1 MFVGFCLYKEEIQR
15 GEPHQ
20 SSVEGAAR
28 MPRNVLDCPLPIKPA
43 SERDISLAEGGDR
56 MAKARLAMNKSR
68 TKQREKEIAKWEEAN
83 GPAPWREN
91 PDLLSDAGPVT
102 RPTGLSSRRESQV
115 CFSGSSEFL
124 SCLSLMTLRVWRGT

>member
-20 SSVEGAAR
+20 SSVEGA
-28 MPRNVLDCPLPIKPA
+28 MPRSAGNACPLPIKPA
-43 SERDISLAEGGDR
+43 CERDISLAEGGDR

-68 TKQREKEIAKWEEAN
+68 TKQREKEIAKWEDAN
-83 GPAPWREN
+83 GPAEWREN

-102 RPTGLSSRRESQV
+102 ARSRLVSPRGENPRYVSV
-115 CFSGSSEFL
+115 AL
-124 SCLSLMTLRVWRGT
+124 RNSCLVCPR